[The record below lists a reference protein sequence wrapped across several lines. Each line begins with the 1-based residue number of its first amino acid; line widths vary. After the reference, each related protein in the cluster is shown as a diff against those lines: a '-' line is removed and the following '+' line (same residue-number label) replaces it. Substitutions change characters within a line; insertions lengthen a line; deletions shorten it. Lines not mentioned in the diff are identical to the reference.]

1 MSVNITTYIYAWVGI
16 AITALAPGTV
26 FVTKDMTKKKLLI
39 MSTYVKVSNLNS
51 LARSANQVLYV
62 YNA

>member
-1 MSVNITTYIYAWVGI
+1 MSVNITTHIYAWAGI

-39 MSTYVKVSNLNS
+39 MSTYVKVSNLNI
-51 LARSANQVLYV
+51 LVQFMKQILYV

>member
-1 MSVNITTYIYAWVGI
+1 MNLTTYIYAWAGI

-26 FVTKDMTKKKLLI
+26 FVTKDMTKKKLLR
-39 MSTYVKVSNLNS
+39 MSTYVMVSNLNS
-51 LARSANQVLYV
+51 LAQFMNKVLYL

>member
-1 MSVNITTYIYAWVGI
+1 MNITTHIYALVDF

-26 FVTKDMTKKKLLI
+26 FVTKDMTKKKLLR
-39 MSTYVKVSNLNS
+39 MSTYVKVINLKT
-51 LARSANQVLYV
+51 LTQLTIQAWYV